1 MLHRVAHLRL
11 RLPIRAPVGRV
22 PLNRRIPLLA
32 VAVLLCVLT
41 GPSAGSEK
49 ATGTSPAPNE
59 SCRSIESGPWLSLLI
74 GGGAPPAL
82 QDRISIDRSGTVWAR
97 LKSRRQNGYI
107 GEFRFQLSADRL
119 GQLRKRVQAADVPHL
134 ARSYPARPDMYDL
147 QWAELSITDD
157 AGSSRTVRVTG
168 DCVGYPRQLKP
179 LIDLAAMPISSGMLI
194 DLLSEASEHPVRAVA
209 LAIRLG
215 DSHPARGEEIAI
227 DLVVKNVGSEPVVLP
242 SLECR
247 TFAYGMFS
255 AYLRH
260 HPLPASEA
268 AIGLDRDEVT
278 FGRLFQRA
286 RNASSPLAPDVI
298 SDTAHAVRIAPG
310 GEFAVSMRP
319 LLVPSAGEYEVL
331 GMMLIG
337 LAYDRDR
344 LEAVLGKGL
353 IEGETGAPQTF
364 VVSDTGRR

>member
-194 DLLSEASEHPVRAVA
+194 DL
-209 LAIRLG
+209 
-215 DSHPARGEEIAI
+215 HPARGEKIAI